1 MTTCFQERVIK
12 QSRRAVTAV
21 FFVNGAVI
29 ASWVP
34 HIPAVKSRHA
44 LSDGQLGV
52 VLLAMAASSV
62 LALPTAGW
70 LVGRFGSRAMT
81 TMAGLALC
89 LALPLPVV
97 SGGVGALA
105 LSLVLLGAAN
115 GTLDVSM
122 NAHALAVERRYE
134 RPIMSSFHAFFS
146 LGGAAGATVAGTAM
160 WLGVGDTTHVAIAAG
175 AGVVVILA
183 ARRRLLV
190 ESTSDARPAGVL
202 GWPAPALLFLGVPAF
217 AALLAE
223 GAMAD
228 WSAVYLHESLAAGPA
243 LAATGF
249 AAFSLAMTVGR
260 LNGDQIVGRL
270 GPARAL
276 RASGVLASGGLGAAL
291 LIDSQPAAV
300 VGFGLVGLGIANI
313 IPVLFSAAGQAGGAS
328 EGSSLAAVA
337 TPGYLGFL
345 AGPPLIGLAA
355 EHSSLPAALGIVCV
369 ACAVVTVG
377 ARTLPHSLWIPQPPQ
392 EIQESPRPIPSSEG
406 AEAMNHAERTVSDP
420 RTGGPRGRTNGL
432 AGSRRPAA

>member
-1 MTTCFQERVIK
+1 MAACFQDEVIR
-12 QSRRAVTAV
+12 QARRAVTAV

-34 HIPAVKSRHA
+34 HIPAVKSRHE

-52 VLLAMAASSV
+52 VLLAMAAGSV
-62 LALPTAGW
+62 LALPIAGW

-97 SGGVGALA
+97 SGGVGPLA

-134 RPIMSSFHAFFS
+134 RPVMSSFHAFFS
-146 LGGAAGATVAGTAM
+146 LGGAAGAAVAGTAM

-175 AGVVVILA
+175 AGVVVVLA
-183 ARRRLLV
+183 ARRRLL
-190 ESTSDARPAGVL
+190 ESTGDPPPAGVL
-202 GWPAPALLFLGVPAF
+202 GWPAPALLFLGVLAF

-228 WSAVYLHESLAAGPA
+228 WSAVYLHDSLAAGPA
-243 LAATGF
+243 VAATGF

-260 LNGDQIVGRL
+260 LNGDRIVGRL

-276 RASGVLASGGLGAAL
+276 SASGVLASGGLGAAL

-313 IPVLFSAAGQAGGAS
+313 IPVLFRAAGHAGGAS
-328 EGSSLAAVA
+328 AGSSLAAVA

-345 AGPPLIGLAA
+345 AGPPLIGLRP
-355 EHSSLPAALGIVCV
+355 SIRVC
-369 ACAVVTVG
+369 
-377 ARTLPHSLWIPQPPQ
+377 PPR
-392 EIQESPRPIPSSEG
+392 SG
-406 AEAMNHAERTVSDP
+406 
-420 RTGGPRGRTNGL
+420 
-432 AGSRRPAA
+432 